1 MAATFGRRLRKGAA
15 STAVAALALAAL
27 TASQAPGAAESR
39 AGNAAEDPAPAG
51 DTPIDGGSPYY
62 TDLPPLNSPV
72 KPGGSPGT
80 GGPAATGPAEAG
92 IPATVLD
99 AYRKAEARVAQS
111 DPGCRLPWQLLAAI
125 GKVESGHARGG
136 AVDAEGTTVQRIT
149 GPQLN
154 GNGFARITDTDHG
167 VFDGDTTHDRAVG
180 PMQFIPSTWSKGG
193 PDGTGWGADGNGD
206 GKKDPNNIYDAALGA
221 GRYLCANNRDLSVQ
235 SDLDKAVLGYNPSQ
249 TYLNTVLSWLAYY
262 RKGTHEVPDGKGLLP
277 VHRGGAGSG
286 RGASTGAGPTP
297 GRTTPP
303 GHRPGT
309 GQGGGGRTTEPGG
322 PSSKPGG
329 SKPGGGKPTTPSK
342 PTTPPT
348 GPGTPKPT
356 DPPTTPPTTPPTKP
370 PTKPAPV
377 TALERIGAKD
387 LTATAGED
395 FAEPVRVR
403 AKNADGKPVAG
414 VPVEFRVVG
423 GTGARF
429 AGKTDHVTVLTG
441 ADGIA
446 TAPKLSAG
454 DQAGS
459 FTVRATAVG
468 RQVPATDVTA
478 TVKAK
483 PAPAPKADALART
496 TDAELTAK
504 AGETFAEGAVE
515 IKATYQGKIAAG
527 VAVTATMVTGD
538 PKQPVEN
545 DKGPYFA
552 GTGADK
558 DGAADPGKDGAAS
571 KDGAAGK
578 NGAADKA
585 GATDKDKAEGKPVR
599 SLTFKTGADGLLKLP
614 EIRTD
619 KQPGTFLLRL
629 TTADGAVLT
638 VELTVTP

>member
-39 AGNAAEDPAPAG
+39 TGNGAKDPAPAG
-51 DTPIDGGSPYY
+51 DAPIDGGSPYY

-80 GGPAATGPAEAG
+80 GGPVGTGPAEAG

-99 AYRKAEARVAQS
+99 AYKKAEARVAQS
-111 DPGCRLPWQLLAAI
+111 QPGCRLPWQLLAAI

-136 AVDAEGTTVQRIT
+136 AVDAEGTTLQRIT

-154 GNGFARITDTDHG
+154 GKGFAMIADTDG
-167 VFDGDTTHDRAVG
+167 GTFDGDTTHDRAVG

-193 PDGTGWGADGNGD
+193 PDGKGWGADGNGD
-206 GKKDPNNIYDAALGA
+206 GLADPNNIYDAALGA
-221 GRYLCANNRDLSVQ
+221 GRYLCANGRDLGTQ
-235 SDLDKAVLGYNPSQ
+235 ADLDKAVLGYNPSQ
-249 TYLNTVLSWLAYY
+249 KYLNTVLSWLAFY

-277 VHRGGAGSG
+277 VHRGGVSNGQG
-286 RGASTGAGPTP
+286 TKPTPGAGLTP
-297 GRTTPP
+297 GRTTGP
-303 GHRPGT
+303 GAGHSGGTTTKPGSN
-309 GQGGGGRTTEPGG
+309 GSG
-322 PSSKPGG
+322 KPGG
-329 SKPGGGKPTTPSK
+329 SK

-356 DPPTTPPTTPPTKP
+356 EPTKPPTTPPTKP
-370 PTKPAPV
+370 PTKPTPAPV
-377 TALERIGAKD
+377 AELEQAGAKD
-387 LTATAGED
+387 LTATVGED
-395 FAEPVRVR
+395 FGQIVRVR
-403 AKNADGKPVAG
+403 AKDTAGKPVAG
-414 VPVEFRVVG
+414 VPVEFRIVG
-423 GTGARF
+423 ETGARF
-429 AGKTDHVTVLTG
+429 PGKADHVAVRTG

-446 TAPKLSAG
+446 TAPRINAG
-454 DQAGS
+454 DKAGG

-468 RQVPATDVTA
+468 RKVPASEVGA

-496 TDAELTAK
+496 SDAKLTAK
-504 AGETFAEGAVE
+504 AGTAFAEGAVE
-515 IKATYQGKIAAG
+515 IKATYKGKVAAG
-527 VAVTATMVTGD
+527 AEVTATMVTDD
-538 PKQPVEN
+538 PKQPAEN

-552 GTGADK
+552 GTEDKGKDENKGKDEGKGADK
-558 DGAADPGKDGAAS
+558 GKQ
-571 KDGAAGK
+571 
-578 NGAADKA
+578 
-585 GATDKDKAEGKPVR
+585 VR
-599 SLTFKTGADGLLKLP
+599 SLTLKTGADGLLKLP

-619 KQPGTFLLRL
+619 RHAGTFLLRL

>member
-27 TASQAPGAAESR
+27 TASQAPGAAEAR
-39 AGNAAEDPAPAG
+39 AGSSTKDPAPAG
-51 DTPIDGGSPYY
+51 DGPIDGGSPYY

-80 GGPAATGPAEAG
+80 GGPAVTGPAEAG

-99 AYRKAEARVAQS
+99 AYKKAEARVAQS

-154 GNGFARITDTDHG
+154 GNGFAKITDTDHG

-180 PMQFIPSTWSKGG
+180 PMQFIPSTWSHGG

-235 SDLDKAVLGYNPSQ
+235 RDLDKAVLGYNPS
-249 TYLNTVLSWLAYY
+249 TEYLNTVLSWLAFY

-277 VHRGGAGSG
+277 VHRGGVSNGQG
-286 RGASTGAGPTP
+286 TKPTPGAGLTP
-297 GRTTPP
+297 GRTTGP
-303 GHRPGT
+303 GAGRDAGKPT
-309 GQGGGGRTTEPGG
+309 GPGG
-322 PSSKPGG
+322 NG
-329 SKPGGGKPTTPSK
+329 SGKPTTPSK

-348 GPGTPKPT
+348 RPGTHEPDPT
-356 DPPTTPPTTPPTKP
+356 EPPTTPPTKP
-370 PTKPAPV
+370 PTKPTPAPV
-377 TALERIGAKD
+377 AALEQAGAED
-387 LTATAGED
+387 LTATVGED
-395 FAEPVRVR
+395 FGQIVRVR
-403 AKNADGKPVAG
+403 AKDTAGKPVAG
-414 VPVEFRVVG
+414 VPVEFRIVG
-423 GTGARF
+423 ETGARF
-429 AGKTDHVTVLTG
+429 PGKADRVTVRTG

-446 TAPKLSAG
+446 TAPRINAG

-468 RQVPATDVTA
+468 RKVPAAEVGA

-483 PAPAPKADALART
+483 PAPVPKADALART
-496 TDAELTAK
+496 SDAELTAK
-504 AGETFAEGAVE
+504 AGTSFAAGAVE
-515 IKATYQGKIAAG
+515 VKATYQGKIAAG
-527 VAVTATMVTGD
+527 VAVTATMVTDD

-552 GTGADK
+552 GTEDKGAGQDTGK
-558 DGAADPGKDGAAS
+558 GAGKD
-571 KDGAAGK
+571 
-578 NGAADKA
+578 
-585 GATDKDKAEGKPVR
+585 EPVR
-599 SLTFKTGADGLLKLP
+599 SLTLKTGADGLLKLP

-619 KQPGTFLLRL
+619 GQAGTFLLRL

-638 VELTVTP
+638 VKLTVTP

>member
-27 TASQAPGAAESR
+27 TASQAPGAAEAR
-39 AGNAAEDPAPAG
+39 TGNTTGEPTAPAG

-99 AYRKAEARVAQS
+99 AYKKAEARVAQS

-136 AVDAEGTTVQRIT
+136 AVDAEGTTLQRIT

-154 GNGFARITDTDHG
+154 GKGFAMIADTDHG

-180 PMQFIPSTWSKGG
+180 PMQFIPSTWSQGG

-221 GRYLCANNRDLSVQ
+221 GRYLCANHRDLSVQ
-235 SDLDKAVLGYNPSQ
+235 SDLDKAILGYNPST
-249 TYLNTVLSWLAYY
+249 TYLNTVLSWVAFY

-277 VHRGGAGSG
+277 VHRGGTGSG
-286 RGASTGAGPTP
+286 RDVAAGAGPTP
-297 GRTTPP
+297 GRTTFPSS
-303 GHRPGT
+303 RPGT
-309 GQGGGGRTTEPGG
+309 GHGDGGKDTGGKTTEPAPGG
-322 PSSKPGG
+322 SKPGG
-329 SKPGGGKPTTPSK
+329 GTPGGKPGGGKPTTP
-342 PTTPPT
+342 PT
-348 GPGTPKPT
+348 GPGPSKP
-356 DPPTTPPTTPPTKP
+356 DPTKPPTTPPTKP
-370 PTKPAPV
+370 PAKPAPV
-377 TALERIGAKD
+377 TALERLGAKD

-414 VPVEFRVVG
+414 VPVEFRLVG
-423 GTGARF
+423 KTGARF
-429 AGKTDHVTVLTG
+429 AGKADHVTVLTG

-454 DQAGS
+454 DQAGG

-468 RQVPATDVTA
+468 RQVPPADVRA
-478 TVKAK
+478 TVKAE
-483 PAPAPKADALART
+483 PAPEPKADALART
-496 TDAELTAK
+496 SDKELTAK
-504 AGETFAEGAVE
+504 AGTSFAEGVE
-515 IKATYQGKIAAG
+515 VKATYQGKIAAG
-527 VAVTATMVTGD
+527 VAVTATMVTDD

-552 GTGADK
+552 GGGTGAAT
-558 DGAADPGKDGAAS
+558 G
-571 KDGAAGK
+571 GAAGAA
-578 NGAADKA
+578 GAGKGSGTDGTKGTGTDADKA
-585 GATDKDKAEGKPVR
+585 KPVR
-599 SLTFKTGADGLLKLP
+599 SLTLKTGADGLLKLP

-619 KQPGTFLLRL
+619 GQTGTFLLRL

-638 VELTVTP
+638 VKLTVTA

>member
-27 TASQAPGAAESR
+27 TASQAPGAAEAR
-39 AGNAAEDPAPAG
+39 TGNTTGEPTVPAG

-99 AYRKAEARVAQS
+99 AYKKAEARVAQS

-136 AVDAEGTTVQRIT
+136 AVDAEGTTLQRIT

-154 GNGFARITDTDHG
+154 GKGFAMIADTDHG

-180 PMQFIPSTWSKGG
+180 PMQFIPSTWSQGG

-235 SDLDKAVLGYNPSQ
+235 SDLDKAILGYNPST
-249 TYLNTVLSWLAYY
+249 TYLNTVLSWVAFY

-277 VHRGGAGSG
+277 VHRGGTGSG
-286 RGASTGAGPTP
+286 RDVAAGAGPTP
-297 GRTTPP
+297 GRTTFPSP
-303 GHRPGT
+303 RPGT
-309 GQGGGGRTTEPGG
+309 GHSDGGKDTGGKTTEPA
-322 PSSKPGG
+322 PGG
-329 SKPGGGKPTTPSK
+329 SKPGGGKPGGKPGGGK

-348 GPGTPKPT
+348 GPGPSKP
-356 DPPTTPPTTPPTKP
+356 DPTKPPTTPPTKP
-370 PTKPAPV
+370 PAKPAPV
-377 TALERIGAKD
+377 TALERLGAKD

-414 VPVEFRVVG
+414 VPVEFRLVG
-423 GTGARF
+423 RTGARF
-429 AGKTDHVTVLTG
+429 AGKADHVTVLTG

-468 RQVPATDVTA
+468 RQVPPADVRA
-478 TVKAK
+478 TVKAE
-483 PAPAPKADALART
+483 PAPEPRADALART
-496 TDAELTAK
+496 SDKELTAK
-504 AGETFAEGAVE
+504 AGTSFAEGVE
-515 IKATYQGKIAAG
+515 VKATYQGKIAAG
-527 VAVTATMVTGD
+527 VAVTATMVTDD

-552 GTGADK
+552 DGGTGAAT
-558 DGAADPGKDGAAS
+558 G
-571 KDGAAGK
+571 GAAGAA
-578 NGAADKA
+578 GAGKGSGTDGTKGTGTDADKA
-585 GATDKDKAEGKPVR
+585 KPVR
-599 SLTFKTGADGLLKLP
+599 SLTLKTGADGLLKLP

-619 KQPGTFLLRL
+619 GQTGTFLLRL

-638 VELTVTP
+638 VKLTVTA

>member
-39 AGNAAEDPAPAG
+39 SGNSTEDPAQAG

-99 AYRKAEARVAQS
+99 AYKKAEARVAQS

-136 AVDAEGTTVQRIT
+136 AVDAEGTTLQRIT

-154 GNGFARITDTDHG
+154 GNGFARITDTDG
-167 VFDGDTTHDRAVG
+167 GAFDGDTTHDRAVG

-193 PDGTGWGADGNGD
+193 PDGKGWGADGNGD
-206 GKKDPNNIYDAALGA
+206 GQKDPNNIYDAALGA
-221 GRYLCANNRDLSVQ
+221 GRYLCANHRDLSVQ
-235 SDLDKAVLGYNPSQ
+235 HDLDKAILGYNPSQ
-249 TYLNTVLSWLAYY
+249 EYLNTVLSWLAFY

-277 VHRGGAGSG
+277 VHRGGTGSG
-286 RGASTGAGPTP
+286 NGVSTGTGPTP
-297 GRTTPP
+297 GRTAGP
-303 GHRPGT
+303 GTHRPGT
-309 GQGGGGRTTEPGG
+309 GQGGGATKPGG
-322 PSSKPGG
+322 P
-329 SKPGGGKPTTPSK
+329 GGKPTTPSK

-377 TALERIGAKD
+377 TALERIGAED
-387 LTATAGED
+387 ITATAGED

-403 AKNADGKPVAG
+403 AKNAEGKPAAG
-414 VPVEFRVVG
+414 VPVEFRIVG
-423 GTGARF
+423 ETGARF
-429 AGKTDHVTVLTG
+429 PDKADHVTVRTG

-446 TAPKLSAG
+446 TAPKLGAG
-454 DQAGS
+454 DRAGS

-468 RQVPATDVTA
+468 RQIPAADVTA

-504 AGETFAEGAVE
+504 AGAAFAEGAIEV
-515 IKATYQGKIAAG
+515 KATYQGKIAAG
-527 VAVTATMVTGD
+527 VAVTATMITDD

-552 GTGADK
+552 GT
-558 DGAADPGKDGAAS
+558 
-571 KDGAAGK
+571 AAGK
-578 NGAADKA
+578 GTDADKA
-585 GATDKDKAEGKPVR
+585 EDKDKGKADEKADDKAKPLR
-599 SLTFKTGADGLLKLP
+599 SLTLKTGADGLLKLP
-614 EIRTD
+614 EIRAD
-619 KQPGTFLLRL
+619 KQTGTFLLRL

-638 VELTVTP
+638 VKLTVTP

>member
-39 AGNAAEDPAPAG
+39 TANSAEDPAPAG

-80 GGPAATGPAEAG
+80 GGPAASGPAEAG

-99 AYRKAEARVAQS
+99 AYKKAEARVAQS

-154 GNGFARITDTDHG
+154 GDGFARITDTDHG
-167 VFDGDTTHDRAVG
+167 AFDGDTTHDRAVG
-180 PMQFIPSTWSKGG
+180 PMQFIPSTWATGG

-235 SDLDKAVLGYNPSQ
+235 RDLDRAVLGYNPSQ
-249 TYLNTVLSWLAYY
+249 KYLNTVLSWLAFY

-286 RGASTGAGPTP
+286 RDVSAGAGPKP
-297 GRTTPP
+297 GRTTAP
-303 GHRPGT
+303 GPRPGT
-309 GQGGGGRTTEPGG
+309 GQGDGGRTTTPG
-322 PSSKPGG
+322 KPAGG
-329 SKPGGGKPTTPSK
+329 KPGGGSK
-342 PTTPPT
+342 PTTPPAD
-348 GPGTPKPT
+348 PGTSKPA

-377 TALERIGAKD
+377 TALERVGTKD
-387 LTATAGED
+387 LTAAEGED

-414 VPVEFRVVG
+414 VPVEFRIIG
-423 GTGARF
+423 ETGARF
-429 AGKTDHVTVLTG
+429 AGKTDHVTVRTG

-446 TAPKLSAG
+446 TAPRLGAG
-454 DQAGS
+454 DRAGS

-468 RQVPATDVTA
+468 RRIPAADVRA
-478 TVKAK
+478 TVEAK
-483 PAPAPKADALART
+483 PAPEPRADALART
-496 TDAELTAK
+496 SEAELTAE
-504 AGETFAEGAVE
+504 AGTSFAAGAVE
-515 IKATYQGKIAAG
+515 VKATYQGKIAAG
-527 VAVTATMVTGD
+527 VAVTATMVTDD

-552 GTGADK
+552 GAGAGADEGKGAGTGPVADK
-558 DGAADPGKDGAAS
+558 D
-571 KDGAAGK
+571 
-578 NGAADKA
+578 
-585 GATDKDKAEGKPVR
+585 KDKGTGAGVGAGSDEGGSRGKGADKPVR

-619 KQPGTFLLRL
+619 QHAGTFLLRL

-638 VELTVTP
+638 VKLTVTA

>member
-27 TASQAPGAAESR
+27 TASQAPGAAEAR
-39 AGNAAEDPAPAG
+39 TGNATGEPAAPAG

-99 AYRKAEARVAQS
+99 AYKKAEARVAQS

-154 GNGFARITDTDHG
+154 GNGFAKITDTDHG

-180 PMQFIPSTWSKGG
+180 PMQFIPSTWSQGG

-235 SDLDKAVLGYNPSQ
+235 GDLDKAVLGYNPS
-249 TYLNTVLSWLAYY
+249 TEYLNTVLSWLAFY

-277 VHRGGAGSG
+277 VHRGGSGSG
-286 RGASTGAGPTP
+286 RDVAAGAGPTP
-297 GRTTPP
+297 GRTTFPSP
-303 GHRPGT
+303 RPGT
-309 GQGGGGRTTEPGG
+309 GHGDGGKDTGGKTTEPA
-322 PSSKPGG
+322 PGG
-329 SKPGGGKPTTPSK
+329 SKPGGGKPTTP
-342 PTTPPT
+342 PT
-348 GPGTPKPT
+348 GPGPSKPDPT
-356 DPPTTPPTTPPTKP
+356 DPPTTPPTKP

-377 TALERIGAKD
+377 TALERLGAKD

-414 VPVEFRVVG
+414 VPVEFRLIG
-423 GTGARF
+423 RTGARF
-429 AGKTDHVTVLTG
+429 AGKTDHVTVPTG

-446 TAPKLSAG
+446 TAPKLGAG

-468 RQVPATDVTA
+468 RQVPPTDVRA

-483 PAPAPKADALART
+483 PAPEPKADALART
-496 TDAELTAK
+496 SDKELTAK
-504 AGETFAEGAVE
+504 AGTSFAEGAVE
-515 IKATYQGKIAAG
+515 VEATYQGKIAAG
-527 VAVTATMVTGD
+527 VAVTATMVTDD

-552 GTGADK
+552 
-558 DGAADPGKDGAAS
+558 
-571 KDGAAGK
+571 AAGK
-578 NGAADKA
+578 GTAKDQ
-585 GATDKDKAEGKPVR
+585 GTATGSANNQANNQAKDQEKPVR
-599 SLTFKTGADGLLKLP
+599 SLTLKTGADGLLKLP

-619 KQPGTFLLRL
+619 QHAGTFLLRL

-638 VELTVTP
+638 VQLTVTT